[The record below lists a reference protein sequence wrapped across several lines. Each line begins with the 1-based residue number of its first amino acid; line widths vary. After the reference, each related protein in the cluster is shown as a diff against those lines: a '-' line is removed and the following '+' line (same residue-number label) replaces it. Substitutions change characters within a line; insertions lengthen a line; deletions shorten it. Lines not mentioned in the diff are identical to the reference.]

1 MKLDTLKSTILENAL
16 DAILLEMEN
25 NQSDSVVI
33 ETKNFTIEVQN
44 ETDENDNELYLN
56 FIVSSK

>member
-25 NQSDSVVI
+25 SKSDSVVI

-56 FIVSSK
+56 FIISSK